1 MVLLARE
8 LERIQ
13 QSFETPTA
21 GDIRSLMVLHVHIY
35 MTDLN

>member
-1 MVLLARE
+1 MLLATE

-13 QSFETPTA
+13 QSLETPTA
-21 GDIRSLMVLHVHIY
+21 VDIRSLMVLHVHIY